1 MCVVLNPQIC
11 SNFFLHSSRTLM
23 HHKVSLKTRCPISPL
38 LFINTDNTIRQ
49 EKEIGDNFKE
59 RAICRQYH
67 WIPGNPKRVNW
78 ETVKKTIR
86 KFSNGAEINSFHLS
100 KWQPIGKYNGKET
113 QFTTATQKDKIL
125 SNKLINKYVRSIW
138 NKL

>member
-1 MCVVLNPQIC
+1 MESFSLRSETRQRYL
-11 SNFFLHSSRTLM
+11 FLS
-23 HHKVSLKTRCPISPL
+23 L
-38 LFINTDNTIRQ
+38 LFKIIWYVLVKAIRQ